1 MPQDP
6 SQVGAQ
12 TVPVPLVGG
21 FYQSRSPIANDIR
34 CVNVYPEKN
43 VEGAPTQFTDY
54 LTPGLTVLRA
64 AGTTDGPTPGQA
76 RPGGAYLASNSGLY
90 ICIGPTLYFVD
101 VTFRFFTLGNLTTF
115 TGLVCMQDNGTDLI
129 IVDGT
134 TSAFSVNLVS
144 NVMIPYLAASV
155 DGATVAAGGA
165 GGTNGAVQLTVVGGT
180 TAEGDVATL
189 DGTIAGGALTA
200 IGDVSNGGTYAVLPN
215 NPVAVTGGGLISATV
230 NLTFTTGFLGADRV
244 DYLDT
249 FMLFNQPNTRNF
261 YSTLSDVIT
270 IDPTF
275 IASKTSYPDN
285 LQTLMVVHR
294 ELWLLGSQK
303 STELW
308 YDAGGTQFP
317 FQIEPGVY
325 IEQGCVAK
333 ASVARHD
340 VEIYWLGIN
349 ADGKATVFLGGNY
362 KATPISTFAIADEI
376 SKYAVISDAIGMV
389 YQQLDHVFYV
399 LTFPS
404 ANKTWV
410 FDRRQMLWHERV
422 WSDAN
427 GGENR
432 IRPNFL
438 IAAYGMILAGDWETG
453 DLYQYDLNN
462 NTDNGQPIV
471 RIRGFPHYQ
480 NMAKRNSYSR
490 FTLDMECG
498 TALDSDD
505 HWVSMRYSY
514 DKGKTWKTP
523 VVQSL
528 GKQGDYINWP
538 IWAGSQGLTRDML
551 YEVSWSGPV
560 NTALNGAYVNVV
572 PAAT

>member
-1 MPQDP
+1 MPQDA

-34 CVNVYPEKN
+34 CVNLYPEKN
-43 VEGAPTQFTDY
+43 AEGAPTQFTDY
-54 LTPGLTVLRA
+54 LTPGLTLLRA
-64 AGTTDGPTPGQA
+64 ANTTDGPVSGQA
-76 RPGGAYLASNSGLY
+76 RPRGAYLASNSGLY

-101 VTFRFFTLGNLTTF
+101 ITFRFFTLGNLTTS

-134 TSAFSVNLVS
+134 TSAFSVNLIS
-144 NVMIPYLAASV
+144 NVMIPYLAGSV
-155 DGATVAAGGA
+155 DGATVAAGGS
-165 GGTNGAVQLTVVGGT
+165 GGTNGAVALTVVGGV
-180 TAEGDVATL
+180 TADGDIATL
-189 DGTIAGGALTA
+189 DGTISGGALTA
-200 IGDVSNGGTYAVLPN
+200 IGDVSNGGTYSSFPA
-215 NPVAVTGGGLISATV
+215 NPAAVTGGGLVGATV
-230 NLTFTTGFLGADRV
+230 NLSTIVGFLGADRA
-244 DYLDT
+244 DYIDT
-249 FMLFNQPNTRNF
+249 FIIFNQPNTRNF
-261 YSTLSDVIT
+261 YSTNSNSIS
-270 IDPTF
+270 IDPLF

-285 LQTLMVVHR
+285 IQCLMVVHR
-294 ELWLLGSQK
+294 EIWLLGAQK

-333 ASVARHD
+333 GSVARHD
-340 VEIYWLGIN
+340 VEIYWLGVN
-349 ADGKATVFLGGNY
+349 KDGKATVFLGANY
-362 KATPISTFAIADEI
+362 VANPISTFAIADEI
-376 SKYAVISDAIGMV
+376 GKYAVISDAIGMV

-399 LTFPS
+399 LTFPTT
-404 ANKTWV
+404 NKTWV
-410 FDRRQMLWHERV
+410 YDRTQKLWHERV
-422 WSDAN
+422 WTDSN
-427 GGENR
+427 GQENR

-471 RIRGFPHYQ
+471 RTRGFPHYQ

-498 TALDSDD
+498 TTLDSNDYT
-505 HWVSMRYSY
+505 VTMRYSY

-523 VVQSL
+523 QTQSL
-528 GKQGDYINWP
+528 GKQGEYLVWP
-538 IWAGSQGLTRDML
+538 TWAGSQGLTRDML
-551 YEVSWSGPV
+551 YE
-560 NTALNGAYVNVV
+560 
-572 PAAT
+572 